1 MSQHDLA
8 LPSSP
13 RAPEAVAL
21 FNEALTSELIVNAAW
36 AKEQD
41 SGTGL
46 SWPACFVILP
56 LVLHPPTRES
66 LPRSPS
72 VTLAAWAVRN
82 PVLSQ
87 GLDHRVATLAPAT
100 RRAIRF
106 GMRTGRLDLRGTDVA
121 AGNRPKNPNPQSW
134 PDELVA
140 TVRAARVAGRWFR
153 ATDVVTAFNL
163 FGIGG

>member
-1 MSQHDLA
+1 MSQSDLET
-8 LPSSP
+8 PSIR

-21 FNEALTSELIVNAAW
+21 FNEAFTSELIVNAAW

-87 GLDHRVATLAPAT
+87 GIDNRVVTLAPST

-106 GMRTGRLDLRGTDVA
+106 GLRSGRLVLSGTDLVA
-121 AGNRPKNPNPQSW
+121 GQRPKNPNPHTW

-163 FGIGG
+163 LGIGG

>member
-1 MSQHDLA
+1 MSQLDSGPH
-8 LPSSP
+8 PTR

-21 FNEALTSELIVNAAW
+21 FNEAFTSELIVNAAW

-46 SWPACFVILP
+46 SWPASFVILP

-66 LPRSPS
+66 LPRSPN

-82 PVLSQ
+82 PAFSQ
-87 GLDHRVATLAPAT
+87 GIDIRVATLAPST

-106 GMRTGRLDLRGTDVA
+106 AMRTRRLVLRGTDLVA
-121 AGNRPKNPNPQSW
+121 TARPRMPNPQTW
-134 PDELVA
+134 PEEL
-140 TVRAARVAGRWFR
+140 TTSVRAARVAGRWFR
-153 ATDVVTAFNL
+153 ATDDVTAFNL
-163 FGIGG
+163 LGIGG

>member
-1 MSQHDLA
+1 MSQLESEGR
-8 LPSSP
+8 LSR

-21 FNEALTSELIVNAAW
+21 FNEAFTSELIVNATW

-82 PVLSQ
+82 PAFSQ
-87 GLDHRVATLAPAT
+87 GIDTRVATLAPST

-106 GMRTGRLDLRGTDVA
+106 GMRTGRLVLSGTDVVA
-121 AGNRPKNPNPQSW
+121 PARPKNPNPQTW
-134 PDELVA
+134 PEELTGA
-140 TVRAARVAGRWFR
+140 VRAARVAGRWFR

-163 FGIGG
+163 LGIGG

>member
-1 MSQHDLA
+1 MSQHDSVP
-8 LPSSP
+8 PSRR
-13 RAPEAVAL
+13 RAPEAIAL
-21 FNEALTSELIVNAAW
+21 FNEAFTSELIVNASW

-41 SGTGL
+41 SGSGL

-82 PVLSQ
+82 PALSR
-87 GLDHRVATLAPAT
+87 GVDARVATLAPAT

-106 GMRTGRLDLRGTDVA
+106 GMRTGRLTLSGTEVVA
-121 AGNRPKNPNPQSW
+121 GHRPRSPNPQSW
-134 PDELVA
+134 PDELVN

-163 FGIGG
+163 LGIGG

>member
-8 LPSSP
+8 PPSSR

-21 FNEALTSELIVNAAW
+21 FNEAFTSELIVNAAW

-66 LPRSPS
+66 LPRSPN

-87 GLDHRVATLAPAT
+87 GIGNGVATLAPAT

-106 GMRTGRLDLRGTDVA
+106 GMRAGRLELSGTDVV

-134 PDELVA
+134 PDELVT

-163 FGIGG
+163 LGIGG